1 MNIKTKKIFFLI
13 TKTKKLLALKG
24 DRLELESKEEEE
36 EKKSRGKRSSGCE
49 LHKIRHTSRH
59 IAMSFLYYC
68 YTQTFVF
75 VVSLL

>member
-36 EKKSRGKRSSGCE
+36 EKKIKEKPWETEQWVR
-49 LHKIRHTSRH
+49 
-59 IAMSFLYYC
+59 AA
-68 YTQTFVF
+68 QD
-75 VVSLL
+75 